1 MSRLRLTLR
10 QLQSFVA
17 VARAGST
24 SGAAEATALSQSATS
39 AALSELER
47 LLGLLLFDRV
57 GKRLVLND
65 NGRALLPRAEALLDG
80 AASIEQMA
88 DEADTAALRIGAST
102 TIGNHILP
110 RFLRGLLPAHSAAD
124 KPLLRVQIGNSE
136 SICTALAG
144 FELDVGLIEGPSH
157 HSELQV
163 TPWLVDELLLVAA
176 PHFIETRARL
186 NLQQL
191 RESVWLLREP
201 GSGTREITDQ
211 LLLAHLGQYGRCIEL
226 GSSEAMLSAAAQ
238 GLGLA
243 CLSHWVV
250 QNALQQGQL
259 VKLATTLPPLQRQCY
274 LVMHRQKQITAAL
287 ARFIALA
294 QDWGRADNRLSL

>member
-17 VARAGST
+17 VARQGST
-24 SGAAEATALSQSATS
+24 CGAAEATALSQSATS

-57 GKRLVLND
+57 GKRLLLND

-88 DEADTAALRIGAST
+88 SSSDTSSLRIGAST

-110 RFLRGLLPAHSAAD
+110 RFLHHLLPAQPHSG

-136 SICTALAG
+136 SICTALAA

-157 HSELQV
+157 HSELQA
-163 TPWLVDELLLVAA
+163 TPWLTDELVLVAA
-176 PHFIETRARL
+176 PNLIESGAAL
-186 NLQQL
+186 SLDDL
-191 RESVWLLREP
+191 RKAVWLLREP
-201 GSGTREITDQ
+201 GSGTREMTDQ
-211 LLLAHLGQYGRCIEL
+211 RLLTHLGQYQHCIEM
-226 GSSEAMLSAAAQ
+226 GSSEALLSAAAE

-259 VKLATTLPPLQRQCY
+259 VKLNTPLPPLRRQCY
-274 LVMHRQKQITAAL
+274 LVIHRQKTITGAL
-287 ARFIALA
+287 QRFIQRA
-294 QDWGRADNRLSL
+294 QDWNQR

>member
-17 VARAGST
+17 VARQGST
-24 SGAAEATALSQSATS
+24 SGAAQATALSQSATS

-57 GKRLVLND
+57 GKRLLLND
-65 NGRALLPRAEALLDG
+65 NGLALLARAEALLDG

-88 DEADTAALRIGAST
+88 NDSDTRSLRIGASS

-110 RFLRGLLPAHSAAD
+110 RFLRSLLPAQPHSG

-136 SICTALAG
+136 SICAALAA
-144 FELDVGLIEGPSH
+144 FELDIGLIEGPSH
-157 HSELQV
+157 YSELQA
-163 TPWLVDELLLVAA
+163 TPWLADELVLVAA
-176 PHFIETRARL
+176 PNFIKL
-186 NLQQL
+186 NTPLNIDTL
-191 RESVWLLREP
+191 REAVWLLREP
-201 GSGTREITDQ
+201 GSGTREMTDQ
-211 LLLAHLGQYGRCIEL
+211 LLLAHLGQYRHCIEL
-226 GSSEAMLSAAAQ
+226 GSSEALLNAAAQ

-259 VKLATTLPPLQRQCY
+259 VKLNTPLPPLRRQCF
-274 LVMHRQKQITAAL
+274 LVIHRQKIITGAL
-287 ARFIALA
+287 QHFIQRA
-294 QDWGRADNRLSL
+294 QDWSQH

>member
-17 VARAGST
+17 VARQGST
-24 SGAAEATALSQSATS
+24 CGAAEATALSQSATS

-57 GKRLVLND
+57 GKRLLLND

-88 DEADTAALRIGAST
+88 SSSDASSLRIGAST

-110 RFLRGLLPAHSAAD
+110 RFLHSLLPAQP
-124 KPLLRVQIGNSE
+124 KTTQPLLRVQIGNSE
-136 SICTALAG
+136 SICTALAA

-157 HSELQV
+157 HSELQA
-163 TPWLVDELLLVAA
+163 TPWLTDELVLVAA
-176 PHFIETRARL
+176 PNLIESGAARSL
-186 NLQQL
+186 DDL
-191 RESVWLLREP
+191 RKAVWLLREP
-201 GSGTREITDQ
+201 GSGTREMTDQ
-211 LLLAHLGQYGRCIEL
+211 RLLTHLGQYQRCIEM
-226 GSSEAMLSAAAQ
+226 GSSEALLSAAAE

-259 VKLATTLPPLQRQCY
+259 VKLKTSLPPLRRQCY
-274 LVMHRQKQITAAL
+274 LVIHRQKTITGAL
-287 ARFIALA
+287 QRFIQRA
-294 QDWGRADNRLSL
+294 QDWSQQ